1 MEKSVIMQQQYPINK
16 INFIF
21 FLTIIIISL
30 SLLSFLSDNQ
40 QHALGNTNKI
50 LKITKVKL
58 IQDQYNYKHILGIVQ
73 TIGNK
78 TVNHIIITANFID
91 SANNSIGNFSKEPE
105 ITTLNPKDIAPFDIL
120 IYDKKIYDSIKNYN
134 IDIKYNITKYKD
146 KKLVIVSSYSHLD
159 ANGFYFIN
167 GEIQN
172 TAPHTYSNNT
182 TVTSITYNKNNEL
195 AGVWEAQTEPYTISP
210 LSTASFSIP
219 VTDKIQSSQIS
230 NYTLLAESDKF
241 TISK

>member
-73 TIGNK
+73 
-78 TVNHIIITANFID
+78 
-91 SANNSIGNFSKEPE
+91 NS
-105 ITTLNPKDIAPFDIL
+105 
-120 IYDKKIYDSIKNYN
+120 N